1 MSEASRTSGIVLRK
15 LLRGP
20 SELPLSLRLIISR
33 DTLYSYTCGKGCF
46 FGSVSAIRIDEE
58 VSHVYLVLPKVE
70 TGDGF
75 IFMHDDCHVT
85 IIAYGTDIVPE
96 LASMRTVARG
106 CELEFADD
114 PHAQGDCVSG
124 DPEGYLQV
132 SFIDDCSRDEREVYD
147 REVRNELRFRDAF
160 VAYACKSVI
169 SGHEEVVPADV
180 AAGVER
186 WPFGSD

>member
-1 MSEASRTSGIVLRK
+1 MSEASWTSGIVLRK

-46 FGSVSAIRIDEE
+46 FRSVSAIRIDEE

-75 IFMHDDCHVT
+75 IFMHDECHMT

-96 LASMRTVARG
+96 LASMGAVAWG
-106 CELEFADD
+106 GKLEFADD
-114 PHAQGDCVSG
+114 PHVHGDCVSG

-132 SFIDDCSRDEREVYD
+132 CFIGDCSRDECEVYN
-147 REVRNELRFRDAF
+147 REVRNGLRFRDAF
-160 VAYACKSVI
+160 VAYACKAVI
-169 SGHEEVVPADV
+169 SGHEEIVPADV
-180 AAGVER
+180 G
-186 WPFGSD
+186 